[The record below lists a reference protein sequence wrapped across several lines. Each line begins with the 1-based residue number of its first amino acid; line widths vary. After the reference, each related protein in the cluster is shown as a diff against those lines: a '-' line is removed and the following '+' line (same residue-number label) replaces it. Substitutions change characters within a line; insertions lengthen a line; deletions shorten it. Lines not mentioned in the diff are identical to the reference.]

1 MILTDTHTHLYSA
14 EFDND
19 RVEIINKG
27 MANGVSR
34 MFMPNIDKS
43 SVDKMLSIRDEY
55 PESCFPMI
63 GLHPCSVKDNYMEEI
78 AEVANWLSKETFY
91 AIGEIGIDLYW
102 DKTTRQ
108 IQENAFRI
116 QLEFSVEYNLP
127 VVIHTRDAFNEAY
140 QILSEMKT
148 VHSSIRGIFHCFS
161 GGAEEAQKAIDLGFY
176 LGIGGVVTFKNSGLD
191 KVVGQIDLKNMVLET
206 DAPYL
211 APDPY
216 RGKRNESSYLLKVA
230 EKVAELKRIS
240 VEEVAAITTQ
250 NSRDIFA
257 I

>member
-19 RVEIINKG
+19 RVEMINRA
-27 MANGVSR
+27 MAAGINR

-55 PESCFPMI
+55 PESCFPMM
-63 GLHPCSVKDNYMEEI
+63 GLHPCSVKEDYMDQI
-78 AEVANWLSKETFY
+78 GEVANWLAKETFY

-102 DKTTRQ
+102 DKSTQQ
-108 IQENAFRI
+108 IQENAFRM

-140 QILSEMKT
+140 QIISEMKAI
-148 VHSSIRGIFHCFS
+148 HPSIRGVFHCFS
-161 GGAEEAQKAIDLGFY
+161 GTAEQAQKAIDLGFY

-191 KVVGQIDLKNMVLET
+191 KVVEKIDLKHIVLET
-206 DAPYL
+206 DSPYL
-211 APDPY
+211 SPDPY
-216 RGKRNESSYLLKVA
+216 RGKRNESCYLIKAA
-230 EKVAELKRIS
+230 EKIAEIKGIS
-240 VEEVAAITTQ
+240 LEEVAAITTQ
-250 NSRDIFA
+250 NSMDIFA
-257 I
+257 V